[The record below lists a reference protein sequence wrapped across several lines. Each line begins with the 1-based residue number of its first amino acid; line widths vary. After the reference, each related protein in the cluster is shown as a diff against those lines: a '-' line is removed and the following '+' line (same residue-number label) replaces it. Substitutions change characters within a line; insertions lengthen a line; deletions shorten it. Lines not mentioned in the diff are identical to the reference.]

1 MIPTSMCIPDCSRDS
16 VEVAWGGSATV
27 WQSMYKGV
35 RVAVK
40 VIRLT
45 LSSDLDEILS
55 VSLLFAPSHPY
66 V

>member
-1 MIPTSMCIPDCSRDS
+1 MIPTSMRISDCLQGS

-27 WQSMYKGV
+27 CQSMYQGL

-40 VIRLT
+40 VIRIT
-45 LSSDLDEILS
+45 LNSDLDEILS
-55 VSLLFAPSHPY
+55 VSLLFAPPHQY

>member
-1 MIPTSMCIPDCSRDS
+1 MRIPDCSQGS

-27 WQSMYKGV
+27 WKSVYKGV

-40 VIRLT
+40 VIRIT
-45 LSSDLDEILS
+45 LSSNLDEVLS
-55 VSLLFAPSHPY
+55 VSLLLAPSHPY